1 MSSDQSVTI
10 RPATADEDFDA
21 IAQLYLTVWRSA
33 YAGMIPAATLAALT
47 PKLWRP
53 AERWQL
59 THLAVTAT
67 DQVVGVIAAGPAR
80 RSQWAGQTE
89 IYSLYVLPGFQ
100 HQQIG
105 SRLMQA
111 ALADLSSAD
120 VVNLLVLAKN
130 QAARRFYDCIGFHDT
145 GQHLVDTM
153 PDGTKLIN
161 QIYRL

>member
-33 YAGMIPAATLAALT
+33 YAGMIPAAT
-47 PKLWRP
+47 
-53 AERWQL
+53 
-59 THLAVTAT
+59 
-67 DQVVGVIAAGPAR
+67 
-80 RSQWAGQTE
+80 
-89 IYSLYVLPGFQ
+89 
-100 HQQIG
+100 
-105 SRLMQA
+105 
-111 ALADLSSAD
+111 LADLSSAD